1 MSLRRPADFSDAYQ
15 YCHIFVIFSLP
26 LAFPLSTLFRHTL
39 ASFVAESMRLAVC
52 WVGSRERRREGEIE
66 RKAQKEGGGRELS
79 NRIKGEQ
86 RNGEHLKYSWHEPS
100 CKKEGM
106 SNNGWITLEALSL
119 YTICFLSF
127 FPPLSIAPYVS
138 LLLSFYLPL
147 SASIFTYWPE
157 YLMDLRGVMLIMWDR
172 VALINQWKKRFSIQM
187 EWQKLPPVYT
197 VSLG

>member
-15 YCHIFVIFSLP
+15 CCHIFVIFSLP

-52 WVGSRERRREGEIE
+52 WVGSGERRRKGEIE

-86 RNGEHLKYSWHEPS
+86 RSGEHLKYSWHEPS

-147 SASIFTYWPE
+147 SASIFTYWPG
-157 YLMDLRGVMLIMWDR
+157 YLMDLTGVMLIMWDR
-172 VALINQWKKRFSIQM
+172 VAVINQWKKRFSIQM
-187 EWQKLPPVYT
+187 EWQKLPVYT